1 MITSAFSAGD
11 SFLFCSS
18 RILYGLALREQ
29 APSIFTYCTRKGL
42 PIVAV
47 LFSVRLDGSLFGPMT
62 LALMAELKV
71 FLCLLVFDRSPVRT
85 GVQVNYILL
94 CVEYPADVMP
104 QLVCAA

>member
-18 RILYGLALREQ
+18 RILYGLAIRKQ
-29 APSIFTYCTRKGL
+29 APSIFTYCTRQGL

-62 LALMAELKV
+62 LALMAEPKV
-71 FLCLLVFDRSPVRT
+71 CLRFLVFDRPSVRT
-85 GVQVNYILL
+85 GVQVNYILFR
-94 CVEYPADVMP
+94 VEHSADVIS
-104 QLVCAA
+104 QLVCAT